1 MLNRAPLFLLY
12 LNVLAVATCGL
23 IYELIAGTLASY
35 LLGDSVTQF
44 SLVIGVYLSALG
56 VGAWFSQYLHKGLA
70 RTFIEVELALALVGG
85 LSAPLLFVSFA
96 FVQWFQL
103 VLFGTVFVI
112 GTLVGLELPLLMRIL
127 KEHLD
132 FSDLV
137 SRVLTF
143 DYIGALLASL
153 LFGPNGRIR
162 SDLTRYA
169 WPSSRR
175 LVGEATVSVIR

>member
-1 MLNRAPLFLLY
+1 
-12 LNVLAVATCGL
+12 VLAVATCGL

-56 VGAWFSQYLHKGLA
+56 VGAWFSQYLHQGLA

-103 VLFGTVFVI
+103 VLFGSVFVI

-132 FSDLV
+132 FSDPFPCEKRSVASSPLH
-137 SRVLTF
+137 SPRDLGTSPHANSHHCRPFPRAPGRETLPPQQDYRHPPLTQ
-143 DYIGALLASL
+143 
-153 LFGPNGRIR
+153 
-162 SDLTRYA
+162 
-169 WPSSRR
+169 
-175 LVGEATVSVIR
+175 